1 MTGLRYYNPNQL
13 SDDDLVA
20 GFIARQREMDDILDV
35 IRNQPDSGP
44 LQHMLIL
51 GERGMGKTTLGRRI
65 LIEVAR
71 DPNLGPQWQPVG
83 FAEESYRVTS
93 LGKFWLET
101 LAHLSHAVNDTKW
114 QDRADDLRRN
124 EPSDERM
131 AARARDLLTEFRQ
144 ESGRRLLLF
153 VENIDEIFGQ
163 MGDKQDIARLRAD
176 LQSHDD
182 FMIIGTAVTRF
193 PHIDDYGKP
202 FYQFFRILNV
212 RGLNQA
218 ETLELVDF
226 LAKKL
231 ECPALS
237 RDQLNA
243 VGRISAIR
251 TITGGN
257 PRLLQLTA
265 RLVAQSPTG
274 TAMDDL
280 ERLIDEQTPYFK
292 SKVDALPGQQREIVQ
307 ALAGLWEPASAAAV
321 ADLVRLSPSQVSA
334 QFRKLEQ
341 TGFVA
346 KLPSVGKQ
354 KTVHYEVSARLYSLY
369 FSIRS
374 KASKRERIE
383 NLLDFLVNLYG
394 EASGRSILRSAI
406 DKMSGINE
414 PDSDVYNTI
423 LAALKY
429 SDKEDMWGFLVS
441 TGKELCLNSSRS
453 SELANKK
460 IRDGIKKLT
469 ESMFYGMFT
478 TLSFV
483 FLLEKEA
490 KTHLIEVI
498 DNENHLPRDFIK
510 FIRTTPAIWEI
521 VTATLSPLEALNLMK
536 RYNTQKME
544 PIFIILQEEAGLET
558 HQQAL
563 EIRNAVAEVKSRRER
578 LKRGEPP
585 VEVFSKLLMTPD

>member
-20 GFIARQREMDDILDV
+20 GFIARQREMDDIVDV

-71 DPNLGPQWQPVG
+71 DPDLGPRWQPVG

-101 LAHLSHAVNDTKW
+101 LAHLSHATNDPKW

-124 EPSDERM
+124 EPSDDRM

-193 PHIDDYGKP
+193 THIDDYGKP

-231 ECPALS
+231 ECPALA
-237 RDQLNA
+237 RDQLNV

-292 SKVDALPGQQREIVQ
+292 SKVDALPAQQREIVQ

-334 QFRKLEQ
+334 QLRKLEQ
-341 TGFVA
+341 AGFVA

-369 FSIRS
+369 FAIRS
-374 KASKRERIE
+374 KASKREKIKS
-383 NLLDFLVNLYG
+383 LLAFLVNLYG
-394 EASGRSILRSAI
+394 EASGRAILKAA
-406 DKMSGINE
+406 MSKINNVQN
-414 PDSDVYNTI
+414 PNSDEYITI
-423 LAALKY
+423 LESSIY
-429 SDKEDMWGFLVS
+429 SKKDDIWGIIVAMGRELFLEIS
-441 TGKELCLNSSRS
+441 KGSKNT
-453 SELANKK
+453 
-460 IRDGIKKLT
+460 
-469 ESMFYGMFT
+469 
-478 TLSFV
+478 
-483 FLLEKEA
+483 
-490 KTHLIEVI
+490 
-498 DNENHLPRDFIK
+498 NENHDESEHFFAAVYVWFSLIADQEIMANKIELIIDNSEYLPESFVDFVRNEPM
-510 FIRTTPAIWEI
+510 FWEY
-521 VTATLSPLEALNLMK
+521 ATSSQDALTGLRFMEK
-536 RYNTQKME
+536 HDIQHLE
-544 PIFIILQEEAGLET
+544 PIYIALQEEAGIDAPM
-558 HQQAL
+558 QAQ
-563 EIRNAVAEVKSRRER
+563 EMRKAIEEFKERREE
-578 LKRGEPP
+578 LKKGVSP
-585 VEVFSKLLMTPD
+585 VKVFSKLLQI

>member
-20 GFIARQREMDDILDV
+20 GFIARQREMTDILDV

-71 DPNLGPQWQPVG
+71 DPGLGPRWQPVG

-182 FMIIGTAVTRF
+182 FMMIGTAVTRF
-193 PHIDDYGKP
+193 AQIDDYGKP

-231 ECPALS
+231 DCPALS

-243 VGRISAIR
+243 LGRISAIR

-257 PRLLQLTA
+257 PRLLHLTA

-334 QFRKLEQ
+334 QLRKLEQ

-354 KTVHYEVSARLYSLY
+354 KIVHYEVSARLYSLY

-374 KASKRERIE
+374 KASKREKIK
-383 NLLDFLVNLYG
+383 NLLDFLYNLYG
-394 EASGRSILRSAI
+394 EDSGRSILRTTISLMKQTTHPEDEMYIVLESTAKFGEI
-406 DKMSGINE
+406 QDVWPMMVASGKHQFLKLKHNEIAEKIKGDDK
-414 PDSDVYNTI
+414 
-423 LAALKY
+423 K
-429 SDKEDMWGFLVS
+429 
-441 TGKELCLNSSRS
+441 
-453 SELANKK
+453 SEV
-460 IRDGIKKLT
+460 
-469 ESMFYGMFT
+469 FYGLYFFLMF
-478 TLSFV
+478 LFSSKAKDMHKM
-483 FLLEKEA
+483 LYILENKEFFPD
-490 KTHLIEVI
+490 LFI
-498 DNENHLPRDFIK
+498 DCFKVH
-510 FIRTTPAIWEI
+510 PAIWEI
-521 VTATLSPLEALNLMK
+521 ATSKLTPTQCIELMK
-536 RYNTQKME
+536 KYNLSDME
-544 PIFIILQEEAGLET
+544 PIYIAIQEEANIDIPL
-558 HQQAL
+558 QAMEL
-563 EIRNAVAEVKSRRER
+563 RNAVAEVKSRRER
-578 LKRGEPP
+578 LKRGESPF
-585 VEVFSKLLMTPD
+585 EVFRGILPTPD